1 MTSAEREVFSVSVYV
16 GGHMRL
22 LPLNLPAAYSP
33 LREKIIF
40 FSLFVSGSLGGS
52 TGKPFLLNLPA
63 ANSPLVS
70 LWSTSLGATAAQ
82 LYSVPTAL
90 VRWTCTSLLCCLRRL
105 FKVKVASGG
114 RVHEVNSQALP

>member
-1 MTSAEREVFSVSVYV
+1 MPSAEREVFSVSVYV

-22 LPLNLPAAYSP
+22 LPLNLPAAYST

-70 LWSTSLGATAAQ
+70 LWSTSLGST
-82 LYSVPTAL
+82 
-90 VRWTCTSLLCCLRRL
+90 CLRHPTCLRQ
-105 FKVKVASGG
+105 VGG
-114 RVHEVNSQALP
+114 GAALLRSHRSR